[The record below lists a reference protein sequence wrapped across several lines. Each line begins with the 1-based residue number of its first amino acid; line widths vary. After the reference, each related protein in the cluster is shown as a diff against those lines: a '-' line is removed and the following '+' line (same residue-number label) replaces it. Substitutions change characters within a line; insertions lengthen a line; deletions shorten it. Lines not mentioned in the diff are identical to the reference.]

1 MKMDLQINR
10 TKTIQKVY
18 VENALILMGLRTGT
32 HTFVYICNKT
42 KKKMF
47 FFFFW
52 K

>member
-10 TKTIQKVY
+10 TKTMQKVY

-32 HTFVYICNKT
+32 YTFVYICTNT
-42 KKKMF
+42 KKKF
-47 FFFFW
+47 FC